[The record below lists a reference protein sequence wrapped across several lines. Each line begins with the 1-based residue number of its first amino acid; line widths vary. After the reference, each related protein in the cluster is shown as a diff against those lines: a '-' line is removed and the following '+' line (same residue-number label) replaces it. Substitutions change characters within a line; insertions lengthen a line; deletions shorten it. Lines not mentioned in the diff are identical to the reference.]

1 MPRFSS
7 NIANVTLTVIMSDQ
21 AEISIIGFEIKTTI
35 PQKNIVKE
43 KNWFKVCNKD
53 TKLQNSVYFK
63 PFSRDSIVDFEQI
76 NVLWVYDGH

>member
-7 NIANVTLTVIMSDQ
+7 NIANVTPTVIMSDQ
-21 AEISIIGFEIKTTI
+21 AEISIIGFDFI

-43 KNWFKVCNKD
+43 KKTGSKFVIR
-53 TKLQNSVYFK
+53 TLNSKTVYFK

-76 NVLWVYDGH
+76 NIWWVYDGSIGH

>member
-7 NIANVTLTVIMSDQ
+7 NIANVTPTVIMSDQ

-43 KNWFKVCNKD
+43 K
-53 TKLQNSVYFK
+53 KLVQS
-63 PFSRDSIVDFEQI
+63 
-76 NVLWVYDGH
+76 L